1 MRRPGF
7 FHRTC
12 NKHAGACTWTL
23 EPEAGAGGRV
33 RPLPLADPERAA
45 GANLEKEIPMISVDI
60 PGWGPIRVE
69 HIVLDYNGTLAVD
82 GILVP
87 GVAQRL
93 QRLSTDLEEVHVL
106 TADTFGKV
114 REGMRGIPSRV
125 SILPPG
131 SQDQGKLE
139 YVKALGAER
148 VCAVGNGRNDRLM
161 LEAAALGLAVILGEG
176 ASFATLAAADAVCLS
191 IVDALDLL
199 IHPLRLTATLR
210 S

>member
-1 MRRPGF
+1 
-7 FHRTC
+7 
-12 NKHAGACTWTL
+12 
-23 EPEAGAGGRV
+23 
-33 RPLPLADPERAA
+33 
-45 GANLEKEIPMISVDI
+45 MISVDI
-60 PGWGPIRVE
+60 PGWGPIRLE

-82 GILVP
+82 GILVA
-87 GVAQRL
+87 GAAERL
-93 QRLSTDLEEVHVL
+93 QRLSADLEVHVL

-114 REGMRGIPSRV
+114 REGMRGIPTRV

-139 YVKALGAER
+139 YVKGLGVER

-161 LEAAALGLAVILGEG
+161 LAAAALGLAVILGEG
-176 ASFATLAAADAVCLS
+176 ASSATLAAADAVCLS
-191 IVDALDLL
+191 VADALDLL